1 MYISIFD
8 VLGPVMIGPSSSH
21 TMGPKRAAEWFKDK
35 NPEANRFDIYLYGSL
50 AFTGKGHL
58 TDKIIKETLKP
69 IKTNI
74 IFDTKFVCDKHPNT
88 MDLIAYK
95 DDQKISQARVYSV
108 GGGVIEV
115 EGQKRAIVPDIYKL
129 NHMQDIKDYC
139 KENDKDL
146 FDYVVET
153 EGEDIIEFLREIWH
167 TMYNSV
173 KTGIEK
179 EGIIPG
185 KLQLPREAKMIYEN
199 TAEDQNPILKRTRL
213 LTSYAH
219 AVSENNASGD
229 IIVTAPTCGASGVLP
244 AVLTYMYEQYN
255 IEEEKIIKALAIAG
269 VIGNLV
275 KVNAS
280 ISGAECGCQAE
291 IGTACSMAAGAAA
304 YLMDLDLEKIDNAA
318 EIAMEH
324 HLGLT
329 CDPIYGYVQIPCIE
343 RNAVAALRAVDAAN
357 MAKITTGKRFISFD
371 LVVDTMY
378 ETGKD
383 LNSHY
388 RETSKGGLAKK
399 YCRNKYIT
407 KQQDVIE
414 E

>member
-1 MYISIFD
+1 MKTLRELYKI
-8 VLGPVMIGPSSSH
+8 GNGPSSSH

-69 IKTNI
+69 IKINI

-255 IEEEKIIKALAIAG
+255 IKEEKIIKALAVAG

-275 KVNAS
+275 KTNAS

-291 IGTACSMAAGAAA
+291 IGTACSMAAGATA

-357 MAKITTGKRFISFD
+357 MAKIATGKRFISFD

>member
-1 MYISIFD
+1 MKTLRELYKI
-8 VLGPVMIGPSSSH
+8 GNGPSSSH

-58 TDKIIKETLKP
+58 TDKIIKETLNP

-108 GGGVIEV
+108 GGGAIEV

-129 NHMQDIKDYC
+129 NHMQDIKEYC
-139 KENDKDL
+139 KEKDKDL
-146 FDYVVET
+146 VDYVVET

-275 KVNAS
+275 KANAS

-329 CDPIYGYVQIPCIE
+329 CDPIYGYVQIPYIE

>member
-1 MYISIFD
+1 MKTLRELYKI
-8 VLGPVMIGPSSSH
+8 GNGPSSSH

-58 TDKIIKETLKP
+58 TDKIIKETLNP

-108 GGGVIEV
+108 GGGAIEV

-129 NHMQDIKDYC
+129 NHMQDIKEYC
-139 KENDKDL
+139 KEKDKDL
-146 FDYVVET
+146 VDYVVET

-275 KVNAS
+275 KANAS

-304 YLMDLDLEKIDNAA
+304 YLMDLDLEKIDNTA

>member
-1 MYISIFD
+1 
-8 VLGPVMIGPSSSH
+8 
-21 TMGPKRAAEWFKDK
+21 MGPKRAAEWFKDK

-58 TDKIIKETLKP
+58 TDKIIKETLNP

-108 GGGVIEV
+108 GGGAIEV

-129 NHMQDIKDYC
+129 NHMQDIKEYC
-139 KENDKDL
+139 KEKDKDL
-146 FDYVVET
+146 VDYVVET

-275 KVNAS
+275 KANAS

>member
-1 MYISIFD
+1 MKTLRELYKI
-8 VLGPVMIGPSSSH
+8 GNGPSSSH

-108 GGGVIEV
+108 GGGAIEV

-129 NHMQDIKDYC
+129 NHMQDIKEYC
-139 KENDKDL
+139 KEKDKDL
-146 FDYVVET
+146 VDYVVET

-275 KVNAS
+275 KANAS

-357 MAKITTGKRFISFD
+357 MAKITTEKRFISFD

>member
-1 MYISIFD
+1 MKTLRELYKI
-8 VLGPVMIGPSSSH
+8 GNGPSSSH

-58 TDKIIKETLKP
+58 TDKIIKETLNP

-108 GGGVIEV
+108 GGGAIEV

-129 NHMQDIKDYC
+129 NHMQDIKEYC
-139 KENDKDL
+139 KEKDKDL
-146 FDYVVET
+146 VDYVVET

-275 KVNAS
+275 KANAS

-378 ETGKD
+378 
-383 LNSHY
+383 
-388 RETSKGGLAKK
+388 
-399 YCRNKYIT
+399 
-407 KQQDVIE
+407 
-414 E
+414 